1 MHKTTTLLLTLAVLL
16 GILAVHPSSASAA
29 CTPLPTT
36 RGTVTS
42 TVTAPASGTYR
53 VWSRIKTADVT
64 KNSFYLQVDDTTCN
78 VAVAANGITANT
90 WTWVDYQAAT
100 TTNKLDVALTAGA
113 HTLIMAGKDD
123 NVELDRIILT
133 QDTTCIPTG
142 TGDNCAYPPD
152 TTPPTVAITAPTTN
166 TSLTGTTTVAVTAT
180 DDVAVAKVEV
190 YVDGVLKVTDTASP
204 YTYVLDPAA
213 YTIGIH
219 TMTAKAYDV
228 AGNSASSSTVSFNV
242 PDTAKPT
249 VSISSPVAGATV
261 SGTIVVAAQA
271 TDNVAVTKVEFY
283 VDAVLKATDTT
294 STYSTSIDTTAVAD
308 GAHSL
313 TAKAYDAAGNNLTSV
328 AVSVTVDNVPNV
340 TPDTT
345 PPVVLLTAP
354 TNASTVS
361 GTINLVATASDASG
375 IKQVQFYVDDQLKT
389 TDTVAPYSASLDTTL
404 LSNANHTF
412 KAVATDNSPNAN
424 SATSSIISSTV
435 TNIIYLAEDI
445 NKSGKVDL
453 PDFSLLATDFN
464 RSGLAIITPRAD
476 IDGDGTVSLADF
488 SRLAAK
494 FGQ

>member
-1 MHKTTTLLLTLAVLL
+1 MTISNTMNKKTTTFLLAITCLFALSA
-16 GILAVHPSSASAA
+16 HPSSASAA

-190 YVDGVLKVTDTASP
+190 YVDGVLKASDTASP
-204 YTYVLDPAA
+204 Y
-213 YTIGIH
+213 
-219 TMTAKAYDV
+219 
-228 AGNSASSSTVSFNV
+228 SATL
-242 PDTAKPT
+242 DTA
-249 VSISSPVAGATV
+249 
-261 SGTIVVAAQA
+261 TI
-271 TDNVAVTKVEFY
+271 T
-283 VDAVLKATDTT
+283 
-294 STYSTSIDTTAVAD
+294 D

-313 TAKAYDAAGNNLTSV
+313 TAKAYDVAGNVQTSSS
-328 AVSVTVDNVPNV
+328 VSVSVKNAVTVAP

-345 PPVVLLTAP
+345 LPTVSITAPIANAILAGTTTVSVSASDNIGVAKVEVYVDGVIKATDIATPYSATLDTTTITDGTHSLNAKAYDAAGNVQTSAPVSVSVKNAVTVTPTQTVDSTAPAVTLTAP
-354 TNASTVS
+354 ASGNSLS
-361 GTINLVATASDASG
+361 GMLNLTATASDASG
-375 IKQVQFYVDDQLKT
+375 IKQVQFYVDNVLVG
-389 TDTVAPYSASLDTTL
+389 TDTTTPYSFSIDTTT
-404 LSNANHTF
+404 LSNATHSF
-412 KAVATDNSPNAN
+412 KAVATDNSTSAN
-424 SATSSIISSTV
+424 TATSTTVSATVLNHGS
-435 TNIIYLAEDI
+435 
-445 NKSGKVDL
+445 KPK
-453 PDFSLLATDFN
+453 
-464 RSGLAIITPRAD
+464 RR
-476 IDGDGTVSLADF
+476 
-488 SRLAAK
+488 
-494 FGQ
+494 